1 LTFLAEF
8 DTQKWSRK
16 VFKIFKS
23 LQKTEKKILNSPLT
37 ENQFLM
43 SKRVLK
49 LVVVL
54 YNLNHGMEHS

>member
-1 LTFLAEF
+1 MTFLAEF

-49 LVVVL
+49 LVIVL

>member
-1 LTFLAEF
+1 MTFLAEF